1 MREKLVF
8 KTLKTTDHL
17 CLQKTK
23 KSKKQTQPR
32 WKIAIFIKSFK
43 EIDQWR
49 LVKYYFKKVYVLHC
63 RFSGWQ
69 TKTLRISLH
78 WLTIL
83 FLQAHTREKFFIVLS
98 TNMATLSH
106 GRKLHMHYNLVPRVV
121 FQNGSIRKEDPGT
134 QQPKTN
140 SFMDRDWPMA
150 FIPR

>member
-1 MREKLVF
+1 MRTKIVF
-8 KTLKTTDHL
+8 KKLKMTDHL

-23 KSKKQTQPR
+23 KVKNRHNQDEKLPFSLKV
-32 WKIAIFIKSFK
+32 K

-83 FLQAHTREKFFIVLS
+83 FLQANTREKFFIVLS

-140 SFMDRDWPMA
+140 SFMDCDWLTA